1 MNDKPNNEPYQRK
14 SIFNFLNKNN
24 SNENTN
30 PKKRGRKE
38 FEENGEDNDVVYLVM
53 FCHGGLPLEQENGKK
68 REKIHEKTR
77 FKTVQTPVKLH
88 RLIKVAKRT
97 CGYDNKSRRE
107 RKARNI
113 NQLIDNTDLGF
124 EERIEKIREYMRT
137 DSDNTES
144 YENHR
149 LIELRR
155 GRTKKVKVNNSKI
168 PSQHLQHE
176 CSSTTQNCFLNHAHG
191 NRYVINNIGDDV
203 INKNFTCNQTA
214 YEILYLSE
222 DSLKINK
229 EENLMTNKNFKEFIK
244 SRRTDYSL
252 EDINSDKEW
261 PEECIKEINL
271 IDILLFFRGKT
282 VVIIDYSC
290 EVLNNVAKV
299 ETEKSIKQYKKM
311 VEEAELNGLH
321 GGKKTKKRS
330 KKKAKM
336 KRRKTSKR
344 KTHKRRRKTSKRK
357 TNKRRRKR

>member
-1 MNDKPNNEPYQRK
+1 MDIKRK
-14 SIFNFLNKNN
+14 SIFDFLNEN

-30 PKKRGRKE
+30 PKKRGRE
-38 FEENGEDNDVVYLVM
+38 TFEKNKINEENDVVYLVM

-97 CGYDNKSRRE
+97 CGYDNRPRRE
-107 RKARNI
+107 RKARKI
-113 NQLIDNTDLGF
+113 KQLIDNTDLGF

-149 LIELRR
+149 KIGLRS
-155 GRTKKVKVNNSKI
+155 GEKKFKVNGSKI

-176 CSSTTQNCFLNHAHG
+176 RSSTTQNCFLNHAHG
-191 NRYVINNIGDDV
+191 NRYIINNIGDDV
-203 INKNFTCNQTA
+203 INKNFKCNQTA

-222 DSLKINK
+222 DSSEINK
-229 EENLMTNKNFKEFIK
+229 EENLMTNENFKEFIE

-252 EDINSDKEW
+252 EYIDSDKEW

-271 IDILLFFRGKT
+271 IDILLFFSGKT

-290 EVLNNVAKV
+290 EVLSNVAKE
-299 ETEKSIKQYKKM
+299 ETPESINQNKDMVKK
-311 VEEAELNGLH
+311 AESKNLH

-330 KKKAKM
+330 KKKEKM
-336 KRRKTSKR
+336 NRRKTSKR
-344 KTHKRRRKTSKRK
+344 RRNTSKRK